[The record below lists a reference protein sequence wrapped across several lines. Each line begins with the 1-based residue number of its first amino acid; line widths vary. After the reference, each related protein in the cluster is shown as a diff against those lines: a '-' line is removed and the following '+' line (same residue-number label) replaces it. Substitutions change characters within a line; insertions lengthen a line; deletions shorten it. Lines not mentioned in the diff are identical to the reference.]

1 MNNELKVAYSKY
13 IPIIVGSKIFDE
25 KTTIESTP
33 LKAET
38 FIAEPIGV
46 NFYITKEHNI
56 IIEHDNLPNEIK
68 ISIANSDFYQL
79 FLPESTIP
87 NKRIK
92 HIENNLGILIPMIH
106 PGDNIY
112 GHWLID
118 IIPRIEI
125 FKALYPDEKICLATV
140 DSTPKWALELIEFY
154 YGTSVNFIILTAE
167 ENYNSKLFLTSPTRY
182 HDKLSLFTTILR
194 SKSSFRPQNENKV
207 YLSRSRF
214 EDGLTKRNL
223 LNRGIIEGFFK
234 SNKFDIVYPEHLSIK
249 EQMDL
254 FNSTTFLAGESGSAL
269 HNSIFCPS
277 GIPVIN
283 IQSARVNHFIQ
294 AGLCYH
300 SLQVPVYVFGNA
312 RNEEW
317 HSSYHVDLKYVES
330 ALEKIYDAK
339 SNAQINQKIDSYFQ
353 NKNSLDNKIIN
364 DAYPYMAAEII
375 QQHSAIS
382 RTLDMELQK
391 KNDVITSKTD
401 LLRKL
406 EKSLQD
412 KDNIILSKTNLLENL
427 ERNIDALQHS
437 RSWRYTKILRDLASQ
452 LRKIKYIIISEIVG
466 PKVKKTSKFFY
477 HFLPMSRST
486 KNQIAIYLY
495 KYFGTIFSGMQ
506 QYEQWLHST
515 MAHTQSSQFSSLV
528 RSEDVESLIDHLE
541 FPFFENPMVSVI
553 IPVYGNL
560 IITLTCLQ
568 SIYKNIPEIPF
579 EIIVVEDS
587 SGDADISKLKRIKGI
602 YYKENTTNL
611 GFLRSCNKA
620 AEYAHG
626 DFLYYLNNDTE
637 LTPNSLE
644 NMLDL
649 FNRNQKCGMVGSKLL
664 YPDGRLQEAG
674 GIVWRDASAWN
685 YGRLDDPTRSIY
697 NYVREVDYCS
707 GASLLIRKDFFEQL
721 GKFDEQYA
729 PAYYEDTDLAFRVRQ
744 AGYQVLYQPL
754 SVVIHH
760 EGISHGT
767 DANSGIKSYQEKNK
781 KKFFERWKSVLY
793 NENFESGS
801 TIIRAKDRN
810 FSGKIVLIIDHY
822 IPQPDRDAG
831 SRAMISLMRTLL
843 HKNIKV
849 KFWADNLYCDPEY
862 GPALTQQGIEVIC
875 GSEYRDGYKDWL
887 KENGKE
893 ITAIILSRPHIAID
907 YIKTSRS
914 YSTAK
919 LLYYGHDIHHL
930 RLDLERQIKKTRT
943 LDNDYE
949 RFSKLEHFIWE
960 KVDSIY
966 YFSEVEVSYARSW
979 LAERGYGAAVHQV
992 PIFCYDSIPNP
1003 SESKLESRKNIL
1015 FVGGFGHTPN
1025 IDAAL
1030 WLSNEIYPIISTK
1043 QPDTKLILVG
1053 SNPTK
1058 EILDLQSEHIIV
1070 TGFVTDEVLDTW
1082 YSSARV
1088 VVVPLRFGG
1097 GIKGKVI
1104 ESMYKGVPCVSTTV
1118 GFQGLA
1124 DIPNAV
1130 EITADTPKMFAELI
1144 FKLFKDDE
1152 LWQQI
1157 SSSNQQYIAH
1167 NFTENKLYCT
1177 LDL

>member
-1 MNNELKVAYSKY
+1 MKKDNQISAVVISYNRDWLIKTCLKGLCFCDEVILVDKSSQDKTVEIGRDYADKVIIVPWSPTVEETREFAVKQCQYDWVICLDDDECLSVDGAKFIISELENPRAEIYLIPQRHYILGRHDERSYYWPEWQPRLYRKSAVSFEETVHNGTIFLSDKIFK
-13 IPIIVGSKIFDE
+13 IPIDTGVCLHHLSHPSVHGWIE
-25 KTTIESTP
+25 KTNRYTSRKNRVREGVC
-33 LKAET
+33 ET
-38 FIAEPIGV
+38 DLFK
-46 NFYITKEHNI
+46 YCHNTLNTW
-56 IIEHDNLPNEIK
+56 E
-68 ISIANSDFYQL
+68 
-79 FLPESTIP
+79 
-87 NKRIK
+87 NK
-92 HIENNLGILIPMIH
+92 
-106 PGDNIY
+106 
-112 GHWLID
+112 
-118 IIPRIEI
+118 
-125 FKALYPDEKICLATV
+125 
-140 DSTPKWALELIEFY
+140 
-154 YGTSVNFIILTAE
+154 
-167 ENYNSKLFLTSPTRY
+167 TSPTE
-182 HDKLSLFTTILR
+182 FTNDYPSIVAILR
-194 SKSSFRPQNENKV
+194 AIYDMVDRCKTWEEENLISGYEDFKV
-207 YLSRSRF
+207 VSNHLLHEYEEKL
-214 EDGLTKRNL
+214 NL
-223 LNRGIIEGFFK
+223 LSKQRNNHRIINSCNEIAKVSKITDQTNLNITSQNLIALKQIIENLRAHIDALKKSVTELNKNLENANNTNTEYKNYLEK
-234 SNKFDIVYPEHLSIK
+234 SNK
-249 EQMDL
+249 
-254 FNSTTFLAGESGSAL
+254 
-269 HNSIFCPS
+269 
-277 GIPVIN
+277 IN
-283 IQSARVNHFIQ
+283 IEHRKKIQS
-294 AGLCYH
+294 
-300 SLQVPVYVFGNA
+300 
-312 RNEEW
+312 
-317 HSSYHVDLKYVES
+317 
-330 ALEKIYDAK
+330 LEDEAIIYK
-339 SNAQINQKIDSYFQ
+339 
-353 NKNSLDNKIIN
+353 
-364 DAYPYMAAEII
+364 
-375 QQHSAIS
+375 SAIHEKE
-382 RTLDMELQK
+382 ELL
-391 KNDVITSKTD
+391 N
-401 LLRKL
+401 KL
-406 EKSLQD
+406 INS
-412 KDNIILSKTNLLENL
+412 
-427 ERNIDALQHS
+427 H
-437 RSWRYTKILRDLASQ
+437 SWRYTQSLRNIIFFIKKIRRSLITIKIQKQTQSIAKKIYHTLPLKRSQ
-452 LRKIKYIIISEIVG
+452 
-466 PKVKKTSKFFY
+466 
-477 HFLPMSRST
+477 
-486 KNQIAIYLY
+486 KNQVAIYVY
-495 KYFGTIFSGMQ
+495 KHFGTLFSGMQ
-506 QYEQWLHST
+506 HYEQWLHST
-515 MAHTQSSQFSSLV
+515 LSHSKSSQFSTMV
-528 RSEDVESLIDHLE
+528 RIEDVEPLIDQLE
-541 FPFFENPMVSVI
+541 FPTFESPIISVI

-560 IITLTCLQ
+560 MITLTCLQ
-568 SIYKNIPEIPF
+568 SIYKNIPEVPF

-587 SGDADISKLKRIKGI
+587 SGDAEIRKLNRIKGI
-602 YYKENTTNL
+602 HYKENLTNL

-626 DFLYYLNNDTE
+626 EFLYYLNNDTE
-637 LTPNSLE
+637 LTENSLDA
-644 NMLDL
+644 MLEL
-649 FNRNQKCGMVGSKLL
+649 FNKNPKCGMVGSKLL

-685 YGRLDDPTRSIY
+685 YGKLDDPTRSIY
-697 NYVREVDYCS
+697 NFVREVDYCS

-793 NENFESGS
+793 NEHFESS
-801 TIIRAKDRN
+801 SSIIRAKDRN

-831 SRAMISLMRTLL
+831 SRAMISLMRILI
-843 HKNIKV
+843 KRNIKV

-862 GPALTQQGIEVIC
+862 GPALTQQGVEVIC
-875 GSEYRDGYKDWL
+875 GSEYRDGYQDWL

-907 YIKTSRS
+907 YINPSRR
-914 YSTAK
+914 YSSAK

-930 RLDLERQIKKTRT
+930 RLDLERKTKKTKN
-943 LDNDYE
+943 LDSDYE
-949 RFSKLEHFIWE
+949 RFRKLEHFIWE

-966 YFSEVEVSYARSW
+966 YFSDVEVSYTRSW
-979 LAERGYGAAVHQV
+979 LAEQGYGATVHQV

-1043 QPDTKLILVG
+1043 QTDTKLILVG

-1144 FKLFKDDE
+1144 YKLFKDDE

-1157 SSSNQQYIAH
+1157 SSSNQQYIAK
-1167 NFTENKLYCT
+1167 NFTENALFSELTSY
-1177 LDL
+1177 L